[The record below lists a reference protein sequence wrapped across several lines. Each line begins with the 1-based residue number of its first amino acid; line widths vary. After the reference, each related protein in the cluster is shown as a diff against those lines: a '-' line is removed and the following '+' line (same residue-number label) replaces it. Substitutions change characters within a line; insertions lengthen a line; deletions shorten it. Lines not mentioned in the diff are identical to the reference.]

1 MTKRIVLLAS
11 GRGTLAHSILEAGKL
26 GLIEADMVGL
36 ISDRDSKVLDVA
48 RSFGVPEHLIKLSGD
63 RNTWNTNMLETTQLL
78 KPDLVVSVGFMRI
91 LNQEYIET
99 FRVINTHPSLLPKYP
114 GAHAV
119 RDTLAAGEIESGAT
133 VHIVDAGLDTGPV
146 LTQVAVSVEPDDS
159 EQTLHERIKVA
170 ERTMIVDLLIK
181 FGRTGTL

>member
-1 MTKRIVLLAS
+1 
-11 GRGTLAHSILEAGKL
+11 
-26 GLIEADMVGL
+26 MVGL
-36 ISDRDSKVLDVA
+36 ISDRDSRVLDVA
-48 RSFGVPEHLIKLSGD
+48 RSFGVPGHLIELSGD
-63 RNTWNTNMLETTQLL
+63 RNIWNTSMLETTQLL

-91 LNQEYIET
+91 LNQEYIEK

-133 VHIVDAGLDTGPV
+133 VHIVDAGLDSGPV

>member
-26 GLIEADMVGL
+26 GLIEAEMVGL
-36 ISDRDSKVLDVA
+36 ISDRNSRVLDVA
-48 RSFGVPEHLIKLSGD
+48 RSFGVPEHLIEISDD
-63 RNTWNTNMLETTQLL
+63 RTAWNASMIDATQSL
-78 KPDLVVSVGFMRI
+78 KPDVVVSVGFMRI
-91 LNQEYIET
+91 LSPEYVET

-119 RDTLAAGEIESGAT
+119 RDALAAGENQSGAT

-146 LTQVAVSVEPDDS
+146 LAQVVVSVEPNDS
-159 EQTLHERIKVA
+159 VDTLHERIKVA
-170 ERTMIVDLLIK
+170 ERKMIVDLLIK
-181 FGRTGTL
+181 FGRTGNL